1 MFSIKKEQSPKLDLL
16 MKENILL
23 NCKARS
29 REEVIR
35 EAGEMLYKSGY
46 VKEGYID
53 GMRKREL
60 SFSTH
65 VGNGIAMPH
74 GVEEVKHDII
84 TSGIVIMIF
93 PEGTNWG
100 EDIVNVVIGIA
111 GVGEEHLSI
120 LANVAGRLST
130 PEEVARL
137 INGSVEEVYE
147 VLTGEE

>member
-46 VKEGYID
+46 VKEGYIE